1 MTDPNHPYFAYHH
14 DAYSYVE
21 RAQKQLQLF
30 DAGNPESL
38 FYAAFELRTGIE
50 ARLYDG
56 LRALLQYN
64 LTEEERKKH
73 AKRIEKLSIDK
84 LFRKLATIDEN
95 TLQSY
100 TIMIG
105 SPGGQ
110 STSVLQYTAVTKE
123 LANNWTKVSQLLHYR
138 FFVDNKE

>member
-30 DAGNPESL
+30 DAGNSESF

-56 LRALLQYN
+56 LRALLQTN
-64 LTEEERKKH
+64 ITEEERQRH
-73 AKRIEKLSIDK
+73 TRRIERLSPDK
-84 LFRKLATIDEN
+84 LFRKLATIDEH

-100 TIMIG
+100 TVTFG
-105 SPGGQ
+105 RPGGQ
-110 STSVLQYTAVTKE
+110 SMSV
-123 LANNWTKVSQLLHYR
+123 
-138 FFVDNKE
+138 